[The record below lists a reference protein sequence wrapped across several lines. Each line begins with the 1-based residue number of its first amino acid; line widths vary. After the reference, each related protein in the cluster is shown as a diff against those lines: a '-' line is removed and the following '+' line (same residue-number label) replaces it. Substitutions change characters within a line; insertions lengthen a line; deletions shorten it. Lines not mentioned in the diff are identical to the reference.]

1 MTEKGLKSG
10 KEFSFIDGEG
20 MLQADV
26 SYEKSRSGQMM
37 FKIWFNGTIVKMT
50 KTFKPIQTK
59 VNELIEK
66 YKLTAIVKAENKTL
80 AFEVDLTQ
88 KSDVEFGELLEKVG
102 EKHPNSF
109 AEAVKLLA
117 NISK

>member
-26 SYEKSRSGQMM
+26 SFEKSRSGHMM

-59 VNELIEK
+59 VNDLVEKFEL
-66 YKLTAIVKAENKTL
+66 TPVN
-80 AFEVDLTQ
+80 
-88 KSDVEFGELLEKVG
+88 
-102 EKHPNSF
+102 
-109 AEAVKLLA
+109 
-117 NISK
+117 